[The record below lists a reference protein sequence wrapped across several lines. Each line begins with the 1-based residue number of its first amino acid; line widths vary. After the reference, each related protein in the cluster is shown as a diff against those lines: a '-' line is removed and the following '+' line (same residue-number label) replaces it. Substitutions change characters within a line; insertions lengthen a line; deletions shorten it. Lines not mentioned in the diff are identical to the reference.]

1 MELDAWFEILPDVIL
16 YIASG
21 YLFTVIFNFVSL
33 RKTMEDVK
41 SIFLVSL
48 TVGFILKACL
58 CAVVKVRI
66 NYYVNIIGFLAFS
79 MTLAMILGFLFK
91 SKLCR
96 NILRKFNINRSVNNN
111 ILYDIIDNKKS
122 MWILIRNWKKNQM
135 ILGILVSVEEF
146 QREPQIVLQQYQ
158 VLDLEGRV
166 LKDYMGKPERHILIK
181 TQKFDSI
188 DIIYDKDSKQYTNIK
203 IKENTKGNTDD

>member
-1 MELDAWFEILPDVIL
+1 
-16 YIASG
+16 
-21 YLFTVIFNFVSL
+21 
-33 RKTMEDVK
+33 
-41 SIFLVSL
+41 
-48 TVGFILKACL
+48 
-58 CAVVKVRI
+58 
-66 NYYVNIIGFLAFS
+66 
-79 MTLAMILGFLFK
+79 
-91 SKLCR
+91 
-96 NILRKFNINRSVNNN
+96 
-111 ILYDIIDNKKS
+111 
-122 MWILIRNWKKNQM
+122 M

-166 LKDYMGKPERHILIK
+166 LEDYMGKPERHILIK